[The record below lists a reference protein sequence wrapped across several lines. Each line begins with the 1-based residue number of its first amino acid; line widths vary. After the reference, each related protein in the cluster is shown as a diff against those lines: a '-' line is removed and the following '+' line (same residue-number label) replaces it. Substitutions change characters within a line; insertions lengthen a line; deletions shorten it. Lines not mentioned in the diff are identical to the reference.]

1 MKVGVLLPTFQES
14 ADQALHV
21 AAKAAEARLDGVFC
35 YDHLWP
41 MGEPD
46 RPALAPFGVLAA
58 VAVRHSEL
66 RVGTLVARVGLGSP
80 ERILEEFRTLNALS
94 HGRVVAA
101 LGTGDRLSRAENE
114 AYGLRFDE
122 PDVRRS
128 ELTSLVSILRGEM
141 EVWVGGGAEATNE
154 VARRQ
159 GVALNLWNAP
169 VDRVR
174 EEMVRGEVTWAGDLG
189 PDVGEHLSQLEAAG
203 ITWAVGST
211 KVPLGE
217 IGEWQRS
224 R

>member
-1 MKVGVLLPTFQES
+1 MKVGVLLPTFQDS
-14 ADQALHV
+14 ADAALRV
-21 AAKAAEARLDGVFC
+21 AAEAADAHLDGVFC

-41 MGEPD
+41 MGDPD

-58 VAVRHSEL
+58 VALRHGEL

-80 ERILEEFRTLNALS
+80 VRILEEFRTLNALS

-114 AYGLRFDE
+114 AYGLPFDE
-122 PDVRRS
+122 PDARRV
-128 ELTSLVSILRGEM
+128 ELSSLVSILRREM

-154 VARRQ
+154 VARSH

-169 VDRVR
+169 VERVR
-174 EEMVRGEVTWAGDLG
+174 EEVARGEVTWAGEFG
-189 PDVGEHLSQLEAAG
+189 PDVGEHLSQLEATG

-211 KVPLGE
+211 NVPLDE